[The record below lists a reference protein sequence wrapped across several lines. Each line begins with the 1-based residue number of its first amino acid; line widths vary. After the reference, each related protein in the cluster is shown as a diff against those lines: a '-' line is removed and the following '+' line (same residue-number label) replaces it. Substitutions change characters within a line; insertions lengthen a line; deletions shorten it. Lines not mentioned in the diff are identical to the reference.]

1 MVRFRKGWLVA
12 VVSMVALGFA
22 AAGCKKK
29 DDAKN
34 PAGGPGMSAT
44 SPGAMNAAV
53 DELSLLPADAEVVF
67 GINVAQLQQSALW
80 KEFAP
85 KLKEKMSGGLAEMK
99 AACGFDPF
107 DAVKSVAIAMKGMGG
122 GTPDGVLV
130 VRGPNRASV
139 MGCTG
144 KLKEEAAKNGGE
156 VTVDG
161 DVVLVKD
168 KSGTNTAM
176 TFVND
181 TTMIGVIGSQATK
194 DGVKAAAKGGT
205 ALKSSASFMEMYSKI
220 KPSQSLWLLI
230 NGNSPALSKAG
241 SMGVKPKAVFGSV
254 NVTDGLAVDLRARLG
269 TPDEAT
275 QLVNM
280 AKGQTGNPQVKAM
293 FDTLDVTADGS
304 DAKLSVV
311 MSNQKLHALIGM
323 VGGMLGGAL
332 AGAVSSGGMGG
343 TGSP

>member
-1 MVRFRKGWLVA
+1 MVRFRKAWLVA
-12 VVSMVALGFA
+12 VVSIVGLGLGVT
-22 AAGCKKK
+22 GCKKK

-34 PAGGPGMSAT
+34 PAGGAGLSAT
-44 SPGAMNAAV
+44 APGAMSTG
-53 DELSLLPADAEVVF
+53 DDLSLLPADAELVL

-85 KLKEKMSGGLAEMK
+85 KLKDKMSGGLAEMK

-107 DAVKSVAIAMKGMGG
+107 DTIKSVAIGIKGMGG
-122 GTPDGVLV
+122 STPDGVFV
-130 VRGPNRASV
+130 VRGPNKSSV

-144 KLKEEAAKNGGE
+144 KLKEEAAKNGSE

-161 DVVLVKD
+161 DVVTVKD

-181 TTMIGVIGSQATK
+181 TTMIGVVGAQATK
-194 DGVKAAAKGGT
+194 DGLMAAAKGGT

-241 SMGVKPKAVFGSV
+241 TMGVKPKAVFGSV
-254 NVTDGLAVDLRARLG
+254 HITDGLAVDLRARLG

-311 MSNQKLHALIGM
+311 MSGQKLHALIGM

-332 AGAVSSGGMGG
+332 SGAMNSGAMGG